1 MLNGSQN
8 RFAMSKL
15 PINAVLA
22 ARIRAARN
30 ALGISQSEVG
40 RRMGWAPEVASSKIN
55 RYENE
60 RHLPNFETAQE
71 LAEVLGVPL
80 AALCTGDDRVAEV
93 NGHLEKMSAAKL
105 DAVLRL
111 CREISGPQQ
120 YSEIQRRL
128 GVVDAKDKQ
137 DE

>member
-1 MLNGSQN
+1 
-8 RFAMSKL
+8 MSKL

-22 ARIRAARN
+22 ARIRAARK

-60 RHLPNFETAQE
+60 RHLPNFETALE

-80 AALCTGDDRVAEV
+80 AALCVDDDRVAEV

-120 YSEIQRRL
+120 SSDIQRRL
-128 GVVDAKDKQ
+128 GVVDAKDKDKQ

>member
-1 MLNGSQN
+1 
-8 RFAMSKL
+8 MSEL

-22 ARIRAARN
+22 ARIRAARL
-30 ALGISQSEVG
+30 ALGISQSELG

-60 RHLPNFETAQE
+60 RHMPNLETAKE

-80 AALCTGDDRVAEV
+80 AALCTADDRCAEV
-93 NGHLEKMSAAKL
+93 NGHIEKMSAKEL

-111 CREISGPQQ
+111 CREISGPGQ
-120 YSEIQRRL
+120 SSDIQRRL
-128 GVVDAKDKQ
+128 GVMEKGKQ
-137 DE
+137 GA